1 MVVPPAADGTVGNRS
16 STLRIITAGF
26 ALVIVVCLGVLAVV
40 HFTGGDILPGGATS
54 DAEQAAQDDADVREK
69 VMAQADQFVL
79 RLNTYGP
86 GYLDAQNQMPKYA
99 DSVREVITSKFAADF
114 DKNLTF
120 AEQTVSQSGYART
133 AELFATG
140 VDSVDV
146 DTAQVLVAGSIKG
159 SYPDPKH
166 PTKGRLQYAAL
177 PFRFQVTLI
186 KTEGDW
192 LVDDFKPITGDQE
205 QSTPS
210 APPTVPPTT
219 PSSRPSS
226 PQSGDAP

>member
-16 STLRIITAGF
+16 STLRVITAGF
-26 ALVIVVCLGVLAVV
+26 ALVIVVCLGVLVVV
-40 HFTGGDILPGGATS
+40 HLNGGDVLPGGGSS
-54 DAEQAAQDDADVREK
+54 DAQQAAQDDVDVREK

-79 RLNTYGP
+79 RVNTYGP

-114 DKNLTF
+114 DKNLTL

-140 VDSVDV
+140 VDTVDA

-159 SYPDPKH
+159 SYPDPEH
-166 PTKGRLQYAAL
+166 PRKGRLQYAPL
-177 PFRFQVTLI
+177 PFRFAVTLV
-186 KTEGDW
+186 KTEGEW
-192 LVDDFKPITGDQE
+192 LIDDFKPITGAQDQGSP
-205 QSTPS
+205 ST
-210 APPTVPPTT
+210 PPTT
-219 PSSRPSS
+219 PATTPPATAPSS
-226 PQSGDAP
+226 ETP